1 MAKVVKSITIDAP
14 VEKVFA
20 YLGDPMNLPEFWP
33 SMVEVTDVEP
43 LPTGGSN
50 FRWVYKMAGVRFEG
64 ATEQVEYVANQRT
77 VSKNEGGVSSTITWA
92 FEPTDGGTEVVFDAD
107 YTVHLPVLRRLAEAF
122 LVKQNEHE
130 AELLLANLKA
140 RMEA

>member
-1 MAKVVKSITIDAP
+1 MAKVRKSITINAP

-20 YLGDPMNLPEFWP
+20 YIVDPMNLPEFWP

-43 LPTGGSN
+43 LPNGSSN

-64 ATEQVEYVANQRT
+64 KTEQVEYIANQRT